1 MTPFETRTELLPHQ
15 IDAVS
20 KVLPTRV
27 GALFMDMG
35 TGKSRTAIELAKI
48 RAHKIDRVVWF
59 CPVSLKT
66 TVEYE
71 IRKHTDCSDI
81 YVFDTKT
88 DERSIDM
95 SARWVVIGLESVS
108 QSTRAALA
116 TRYIVT
122 ENTLCIVDESTYIKG
137 FRALRTQRLIHFCEN
152 CRYRL
157 ILTGTPMTQGVPDL
171 FAQMYFLSPKILGYN
186 SWYSFA
192 ANHLE
197 YHPTKKGFIVRTHNH
212 EFLASKMQPYVY
224 QVTKDECLNLPDKLY
239 HAHYVAMS
247 DEQRRAY
254 ERAKNDFEENALSD
268 DDGDITSIAIFHL
281 FTSLQSIACGFWNY
295 NQNWY
300 LRDAPRI
307 MEHET
312 YIHNRIDGLL
322 DVVAGIPANEK
333 IIVWAK
339 YRHCLDEITTTLGAE
354 NVAQFSGAQSPKER
368 ETELA
373 RFRAD
378 ARFFVAT
385 QAAGGHGLTLNEAS
399 YVVFY
404 ADGFKYSERIQ
415 AEDRCHRIGQTKRVT
430 YISIQSDAKIDDRI
444 AQSLVRKSNALRDFR
459 AEIEEVKGKGM
470 KERVKKLL
478 AEL

>member
-1 MTPFETRTELLPHQ
+1 
-15 IDAVS
+15 
-20 KVLPTRV
+20 
-27 GALFMDMG
+27 MDMG

-71 IRKHTDCSDI
+71 IRKHTDCQDI
-81 YVFDTKT
+81 FVFDTKT
-88 DERSIDM
+88 DEQNVDTA
-95 SARWVVIGLESVS
+95 ARWVVIGLESVS
-108 QSTRAALA
+108 QSTRTSAA
-116 TRYIVT
+116 TRVIVT
-122 ENTLCIVDESTYIKG
+122 ENTFCIVDESTYIKG
-137 FRALRTQRLIHFCEN
+137 FRALRTQRLISFCDK

-157 ILTGTPMTQGVPDL
+157 VLTGTPMTQGVPDL

-197 YHPTKKGFIVRTHNH
+197 YHPTKKGYIVRTHNH

-239 HAHYVAMS
+239 HTHYVAMS

-254 ERAKNDFEENALSD
+254 ERAKEDFENALAD
-268 DDGDITSIAIFHL
+268 DDGDITDISIFHL

-295 NQNWY
+295 NQNWA
-300 LRDAPRI
+300 RPERAVI
-307 MEHET
+307 VEHET
-312 YIHNRIDGLL
+312 YAHNRIEGLL
-322 DVVAGIPANEK
+322 DVVAGIPDTEK
-333 IIVWAK
+333 VIVWAK
-339 YRHCLDEITTTLGAE
+339 YRHCLEEITE
-354 NVAQFSGAQSPKER
+354 NLQTVYGKNSTVRFSGAQSPKER
-368 ETELA
+368 EAELA
-373 RFRAD
+373 RFRGN

-430 YISIQSDAKIDDRI
+430 YISIQSDAKIDDKI
-444 AQSLVRKSNALRDFR
+444 AQSLEKKSNALHDFR
-459 AEIEEVKGKGM
+459 AEIEKVKGKGI